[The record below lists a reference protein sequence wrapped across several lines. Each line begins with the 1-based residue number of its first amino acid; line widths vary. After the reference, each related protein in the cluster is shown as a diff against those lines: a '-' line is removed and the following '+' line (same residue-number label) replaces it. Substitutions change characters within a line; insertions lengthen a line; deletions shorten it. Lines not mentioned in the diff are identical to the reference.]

1 MHEMHTQLNLVKQM
15 MEERQRE
22 AAKDALRERHSRA
35 GQLARF
41 LDRIADRIDPTGE
54 ARRRRLDSG
63 R

>member
-1 MHEMHTQLNLVKQM
+1 MHEMNTQLNLVKQM

-22 AAKDALRERHSRA
+22 AAKEALRGRHSRA

-41 LDRIADRIDPTGE
+41 LDRIAGRIDPTGE
-54 ARRRRLDSG
+54 ARHRQLDSG